1 MHGRQPSFHDQVIHA
16 LPGRALPSAVA
27 PFASPQEHKTFS
39 LLVPASISSSSSS
52 IYQVLFS
59 WLALVLF
66 VLYGGGG
73 L

>member
-16 LPGRALPSAVA
+16 LRGRALPSAVA

-39 LLVPASISSSSSS
+39 LLVAAWISSSSSM
-52 IYQVLFS
+52 YQVLFS

>member
-27 PFASPQEHKTFS
+27 PFASPQEHKTSS
-39 LLVPASISSSSSS
+39 LLVAASISSSSSM
-52 IYQVLFS
+52 YQVLFS

>member
-27 PFASPQEHKTFS
+27 PFASPQEHKTSS
-39 LLVPASISSSSSS
+39 LLVAAWISSSSSM
-52 IYQVLFS
+52 YQVLFS